1 MAYWSAFIKIH
12 RNNNTVSS
20 VSYCFDNNN
29 IFTWQEIS
37 FGVLDATDGLLP
49 GIKDVIEKVFLPA
62 ILETSNWGDL
72 GQSKED
78 TKHKQKFVETI
89 KKYISFLGG
98 KLCI

>member
-12 RNNNTVSS
+12 RTYNTVSS
-20 VSYCFDNNN
+20 LSYCFDNSN
-29 IFTWQEIS
+29 IFMLQEVS

-49 GIKDVIEKVFLPA
+49 GIKDLLEKVFLPA

-78 TKHKQKFVETI
+78 TKDKQKFVETI

-98 KLCI
+98 KHCI

>member
-1 MAYWSAFIKIH
+1 ML
-12 RNNNTVSS
+12 
-20 VSYCFDNNN
+20 
-29 IFTWQEIS
+29 QEVS

-49 GIKDVIEKVFLPA
+49 GIKDLLEKVFLPA

-78 TKHKQKFVETI
+78 TKDKQKFVETI

-98 KLCI
+98 KHCI